1 MTVNDK
7 RYLLNRD
14 NLPQPIQMQ
23 VSEQQNTFSQF
34 FFCIFKMYINFKH
47 LRKKMTLVADV
58 FLEITVPKNMVRQM
72 SKKQC
77 FRGLLETEQRKR
89 VNTLLESE

>member
-72 SKKQC
+72 SKKKC